1 MEKYNVL
8 TPSNSVKVAANTEE
22 SCYNIGIAKVTH
34 SGIEFRSSLCNTS
47 NPPNLKNLPN
57 PNNPRNLLLRTTK
70 KTSKQLTK
78 LAMNFSQP
86 QGGLEPLLM
95 SYPDVQF
102 YLGEISRSTVERMVK
117 RKELPQPVA
126 LSPRRK
132 MFITRDVK
140 NMISSRI
147 KGGKKNAK

>member
-8 TPSNSVKVAANTEE
+8 TTLKKRLSKKVAFNSYTPYCKNTVLEKVAD
-22 SCYNIGIAKVTH
+22 SRIG
-34 SGIEFRSSLCNTS
+34 FRSSLCNTS
-47 NPPNLKNLPN
+47 NLPNPPNL
-57 PNNPRNLLLRTTK
+57 RNTNSSNYFIKGLM
-70 KTSKQLTK
+70 SKE
-78 LAMNFSQP
+78 N
-86 QGGLEPLLM
+86 QGVLEPLLM
-95 SYPDVQF
+95 SYDDVQI
-102 YLGEISRSTVERMVK
+102 YLGKISRSTVERMVG

>member
-1 MEKYNVL
+1 MEKYIVL
-8 TPSNSVKVAANTEE
+8 TPSNSVKLTANTEE
-22 SCYNIGIAKVTH
+22 SCYNIGIEKVAH
-34 SGIEFRSSLCNTS
+34 SGIELRSSLCNTS
-47 NPPNLKNLPN
+47 NTPNT
-57 PNNPRNLLLRTTK
+57 NNPKNISLRKNTFSNL
-70 KTSKQLTK
+70 S
-78 LAMNFSQP
+78 MNFSQP

-95 SYPDVQF
+95 SYSDVQF

-117 RKELPQPVA
+117 RKELPQPIA

>member
-8 TPSNSVKVAANTEE
+8 TPSNSVKLAANTEE

-57 PNNPRNLLLRTTK
+57 LPNTNNPRNLLLRTTK
-70 KTSKQLTK
+70 RTFSNL
-78 LAMNFSQP
+78 LMNYSNP

>member
-1 MEKYNVL
+1 MSK
-8 TPSNSVKVAANTEE
+8 KVAFNSYTPYCKNTVLEKVAD
-22 SCYNIGIAKVTH
+22 SRIG
-34 SGIEFRSSLCNTS
+34 FRSSLCNTS
-47 NPPNLKNLPN
+47 NLPHTPNLRHTTNLRNTNSPN
-57 PNNPRNLLLRTTK
+57 KVSK
-70 KTSKQLTK
+70 KLMSKE
-78 LAMNFSQP
+78 N
-86 QGGLEPLLM
+86 QGVLEPLLM
-95 SYPDVQF
+95 SYDDVQI
-102 YLGEISRSTVERMVK
+102 YLGKISRSTVERMVG

>member
-1 MEKYNVL
+1 MEKYNAL
-8 TPSNSVKVAANTEE
+8 TPSNSVKLAAITED
-22 SCYNIGIAKVTH
+22 SCYNIGIAKVTR

-57 PNNPRNLLLRTTK
+57 TNNSRNLLLRTTK
-70 KTSKQLTK
+70 NTYRNLS
-78 LAMNFSQP
+78 MNFSQP

>member
-8 TPSNSVKVAANTEE
+8 TPSNSVKLAANTEE

-57 PNNPRNLLLRTTK
+57 LPNTNNPRNLLLRTTK
-70 KTSKQLTK
+70 RTFSNL
-78 LAMNFSQP
+78 LMNYSHP
-86 QGGLEPLLM
+86 QGGFEPLLM

-117 RKELPQPVA
+117 RNELPQPVA

>member
-8 TPSNSVKVAANTEE
+8 TPSNSVKLAANTEE

-47 NPPNLKNLPN
+47 NPPNLPN

-95 SYPDVQF
+95 S
-102 YLGEISRSTVERMVK
+102 RMVG
-117 RKELPQPVA
+117 RNELPQPVA

>member
-8 TPSNSVKVAANTEE
+8 TPSYSVKLTANTED
-22 SCYNIGIAKVTH
+22 SCYNIGIAKVTR

-57 PNNPRNLLLRTTK
+57 TNNPRNLLLRTTK
-70 KTSKQLTK
+70 KTYRNLP
-78 LAMNFSQP
+78 MNFSQP

-95 SYPDVQF
+95 SYPDVQN
-102 YLGEISRSTVERMVK
+102 YLGKVSRSTVERMVG
-117 RKELPQPVA
+117 RNELPQPVA

>member
-8 TPSNSVKVAANTEE
+8 TPSNSVKITANTEE

-47 NPPNLKNLPN
+47 NPPN

>member
-8 TPSNSVKVAANTEE
+8 TPSNSVKLAANTEE

-47 NPPNLKNLPN
+47 NPPN

>member
-8 TPSNSVKVAANTEE
+8 TPSNSVKLAANTEE
-22 SCYNIGIAKVTH
+22 LCYNIGIAKVTH

-57 PNNPRNLLLRTTK
+57 PNNPRKLLLRTTK
-70 KTSKQLTK
+70 NSYRNLP
-78 LAMNFSQP
+78 MNFSQP

-117 RKELPQPVA
+117 RNELPQPVA

>member
-8 TPSNSVKVAANTEE
+8 TPSNSVKLTANTEE

-34 SGIEFRSSLCNTS
+34 SGLEFRSSLCNTS
-47 NPPNLKNLPN
+47 NPQNLKNLPN
-57 PNNPRNLLLRTTK
+57 TNNPRNLLLRT
-70 KTSKQLTK
+70 SKNTFRNLP
-78 LAMNFSQP
+78 MNFSQP

>member
-1 MEKYNVL
+1 
-8 TPSNSVKVAANTEE
+8 
-22 SCYNIGIAKVTH
+22 
-34 SGIEFRSSLCNTS
+34 
-47 NPPNLKNLPN
+47 
-57 PNNPRNLLLRTTK
+57 
-70 KTSKQLTK
+70 
-78 LAMNFSQP
+78 MNFSQP

-102 YLGEISRSTVERMVK
+102 YLGKVSRSTIERMVG
-117 RKELPQPVA
+117 RNELPQPVA

-140 NMISSRI
+140 SMIFSRI

>member
-8 TPSNSVKVAANTEE
+8 TPSNSVKLAANTED
-22 SCYNIGIAKVTH
+22 SCYNIGIAKVTR
-34 SGIEFRSSLCNTS
+34 SGIEFRSSLCSTS
-47 NPPNLKNLPN
+47 NPPNPN
-57 PNNPRNLLLRTTK
+57 SPRNLLLRTTK

>member
-1 MEKYNVL
+1 M
-8 TPSNSVKVAANTEE
+8 
-22 SCYNIGIAKVTH
+22 
-34 SGIEFRSSLCNTS
+34 
-47 NPPNLKNLPN
+47 PNENQ
-57 PNNPRNLLLRTTK
+57 RV
-70 KTSKQLTK
+70 
-78 LAMNFSQP
+78 
-86 QGGLEPLLM
+86 LEPLLM
-95 SYPDVQF
+95 SYDDVQI
-102 YLGEISRSTVERMVK
+102 YLGKISRSTVERMVG

>member
-8 TPSNSVKVAANTEE
+8 TPSNSVKLAANTEE

-57 PNNPRNLLLRTTK
+57 TNNPKNLLLRT
-70 KTSKQLTK
+70 SKNTFRNLP
-78 LAMNFSQP
+78 MNFSQP
-86 QGGLEPLLM
+86 QGGSEPLLM

-102 YLGEISRSTVERMVK
+102 YLGKVSRSTIERMVG
-117 RKELPQPVA
+117 RNELPQPVA